1 LTGDFSAGFTIARE
15 AGLTAVFDAVLA
27 LVFAAT
33 FGAALLAFLLV
44 DDFTATVFPFGLALT
59 AVDLAAGFA
68 ALLAEVDFTGAD
80 LVVFA
85 EAVCFLAG
93 FFIAVAMASS
103 TTE

>member
-15 AGLTAVFDAVLA
+15 AALAAAFGAVLA

-33 FGAALLAFLLV
+33 FGAALLAGFLV
-44 DDFTATVFPFGLALT
+44 DDFTATAFPFALAWT

-68 ALLAEVDFTGAD
+68 AFLAEMGFTGAD

-93 FFIAVAMASS
+93 FFIAVAMESS